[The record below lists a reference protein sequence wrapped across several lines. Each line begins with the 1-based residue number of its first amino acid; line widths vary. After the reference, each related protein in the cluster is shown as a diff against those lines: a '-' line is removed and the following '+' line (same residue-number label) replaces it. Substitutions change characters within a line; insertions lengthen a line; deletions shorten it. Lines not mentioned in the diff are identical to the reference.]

1 MHGFAAQGAAQGNGM
16 AHTALWAV
24 WRYDNYIAQ
33 SIHGLNE
40 CANAGCGDAVVVA
53 HQDEGSVL
61 PICHIANLIRKS
73 ARVLYFHTRNLNP
86 S

>member
-1 MHGFAAQGAAQGNGM
+1 M
-16 AHTALWAV
+16 AHAALRAV
-24 WRYDNYIAQ
+24 WRYNNYIAQ

-40 CANAGCGDAVVVA
+40 RANARCGNAVVVA

-61 PICHIANLIRKS
+61 PICHTANLIRKS
-73 ARVLYFHTRNLNP
+73 ARVLYFHPRNLNQ